1 MCTQVLHFL
10 IALIYFLMNLEGNYC
25 GLFVLQSSIVV
36 CEFNHHLS
44 FLHTEFVKSDR
55 PKNFPG
61 LEVRYKKGANPTLKL
76 LDETR
81 TVQDTLA

>member
-1 MCTQVLHFL
+1 M
-10 IALIYFLMNLEGNYC
+10 YFLMNLEGNYC
-25 GLFVLQSSIVV
+25 GLFVLQSSSVV
-36 CEFNHHLS
+36 CGFNHNLS
-44 FLHTEFVKSDR
+44 FVHTEFVKSDR
-55 PKNFPG
+55 PKIFPG

>member
-1 MCTQVLHFL
+1 MYTQY
-10 IALIYFLMNLEGNYC
+10 IT
-25 GLFVLQSSIVV
+25 QSTVTTCSL
-36 CEFNHHLS
+36 LS
-44 FLHTEFVKSDR
+44 VDYLTHTHTAFVKGDR
-55 PKNFPG
+55 PDSFPG

>member
-1 MCTQVLHFL
+1 MW
-10 IALIYFLMNLEGNYC
+10 
-25 GLFVLQSSIVV
+25 FVCVV
-36 CEFNHHLS
+36 EFNRISLS
-44 FLHTEFVKSDR
+44 SVDTEFVKSDR
-55 PKNFPG
+55 PKGFPG